1 MTTPLVGP
9 IMNFLIFKVFF
20 KKKANWQLIRD
31 DMVLDNQYL
40 TEILTEGNYPD
51 RTPMEKLL
59 AGIEVSQ

>member
-40 TEILTEGNYPD
+40 TEILTEGKYPD
-51 RTPMEKLL
+51 RIPVEKLL
-59 AGIEVSQ
+59 ADIEVN